1 MSIIFITLAV
11 IFFAAAIYLGT
22 RAYILAGILAD
33 QEDYYEQV
41 SKTNQYMYARIKQSY
56 DVMQNID
63 RLGAFEKDDE
73 SGSTFEL
80 LKQVIDEL
88 KEEFDAEEKKE
99 K

>member
-1 MSIIFITLAV
+1 MIIILSITSVVFLVAAV
-11 IFFAAAIYLGT
+11 YLGS

-33 QEDYYEQV
+33 QEDYYDKV
-41 SKTNQYMYARIKQSY
+41 SQTNQYMYTKIKQSY

-73 SGSTFEL
+73 SGTTFEI
-80 LKQVIDEL
+80 LKQVIEEL
-88 KEEFDAEEKKE
+88 KEEFDAEETKE

>member
-1 MSIIFITLAV
+1 MSIIFIILAV
-11 IFFAAAIYLGT
+11 IFFATAIYLGT

-56 DVMQNID
+56 DVMQTID